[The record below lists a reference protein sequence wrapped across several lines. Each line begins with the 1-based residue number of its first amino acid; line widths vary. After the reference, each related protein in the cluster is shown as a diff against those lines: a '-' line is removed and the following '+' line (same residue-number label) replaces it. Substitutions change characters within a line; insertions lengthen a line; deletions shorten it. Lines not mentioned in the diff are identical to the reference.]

1 MADFDHIPEE
11 VLERA
16 KIMFLGY
23 PNNPTGACATPEY
36 FDKAIAFCREH
47 DILLAH
53 DNAYCDICY
62 DGYEAPSI
70 LQRPH
75 AMDCCIEFFSLS
87 KSYNMTGW
95 RIGFAC
101 GNPEAIE
108 ALGTVKNN
116 LDSGQFTAIQDAAIV
131 ALTGPQD
138 CVEEMC
144 ALYQKRRDLVV
155 DALRAIGVECEA
167 PKATIYVWAK
177 VPEGET
183 SESFATKLLEEAHVV
198 VTPVT
203 ATAPKAKATSASRSP
218 RPTIACSKRS
228 IASSSWCRSRKP
240 VQLVRAFFMPLAC
253 AACPANNMHASPT
266 QTAILTASSN

>member
-131 ALTGPQD
+131 ALTGPPR
-138 CVEEMC
+138 
-144 ALYQKRRDLVV
+144 LRRRD
-155 DALRAIGVECEA
+155 
-167 PKATIYVWAK
+167 
-177 VPEGET
+177 
-183 SESFATKLLEEAHVV
+183 
-198 VTPVT
+198 
-203 ATAPKAKATSASRSP
+203 
-218 RPTIACSKRS
+218 
-228 IASSSWCRSRKP
+228 
-240 VQLVRAFFMPLAC
+240 VRALSE
-253 AACPANNMHASPT
+253 AS
-266 QTAILTASSN
+266 

>member
-1 MADFDHIPEE
+1 MNKENGFLADFDHIPEE

-101 GNPEAIE
+101 GNP
-108 ALGTVKNN
+108 
-116 LDSGQFTAIQDAAIV
+116 
-131 ALTGPQD
+131 
-138 CVEEMC
+138 
-144 ALYQKRRDLVV
+144 
-155 DALRAIGVECEA
+155 
-167 PKATIYVWAK
+167 
-177 VPEGET
+177 
-183 SESFATKLLEEAHVV
+183 
-198 VTPVT
+198 
-203 ATAPKAKATSASRSP
+203 
-218 RPTIACSKRS
+218 
-228 IASSSWCRSRKP
+228 
-240 VQLVRAFFMPLAC
+240 
-253 AACPANNMHASPT
+253 
-266 QTAILTASSN
+266 